1 MHFIPKGIVYLD
13 FSLQICLRF
22 LQKQKCIK
30 KIINFKKSNQMKK
43 LEISQMENLQGG
55 VSMWKCYAGS
65 FITGFGIG
73 SLQPEVFAVG
83 AIIAATYCPD

>member
-1 MHFIPKGIVYLD
+1 MAIDSLKGLLLLILLGYD
-13 FSLQICLRF
+13 IKRII
-22 LQKQKCIK
+22 KK